1 MAAHSIYPQPAY
13 PAQPT
18 RLDLW
23 MRKVGDFFMRFWVV
37 IIIMA
42 LGLILL
48 ATVSVPIL
56 AYFGLDSISK
66 PIFNALHLICAQI
79 PSHSFYMLGHQLGMC
94 ARNIAIYGSM
104 FVSALI
110 FQLSKKRLPGIP
122 WWLWALMLIPIAVDG
137 LTQMFGLRESTW
149 ELRVFTGALFGLANM
164 WFALPFIQKTLD
176 ETIMPETNV
185 ARQTLNQPATH

>member
-1 MAAHSIYPQPAY
+1 MATQSIYPQTAY
-13 PAQPT
+13 PAPKT
-18 RLDLW
+18 RMDLW
-23 MRKVGDFFMRFWVV
+23 MQKVGEFFIHSWVV
-37 IIIMA
+37 LIIII

-56 AYFGLDSISK
+56 AYFGLDSLSK

-104 FVSALI
+104 FVGALI
-110 FQLSKKRLPGIP
+110 FQLSKKRIPGIP
-122 WWLWALMLIPIAVDG
+122 WWLWGLMLVPIAIDG

-149 ELRVFTGALFGLANM
+149 ELRVLTGALFGLANM

-176 ETIMPETNV
+176 ETIIPETS
-185 ARQTLNQPATH
+185 AAQQTLRQP